1 MRRTVTMMLGA
12 LALAGCSIGADVPVA
27 DKAIVAFHTALDAGQ
42 FAAIYAQSAKDMKET
57 TTEPRLTAFLGA
69 VHRKLGTFKSGK
81 SVGWNDN
88 VNGNGHFISINYQ
101 ATYEHGPAAESF
113 VYRIDNG
120 KATLVGYHVNADAL
134 ILN

>member
-42 FAAIYAQSAKDMKET
+42 FAAIYAQSAKDMKDT

-101 ATYEHGPAAESF
+101 ATYERGPAAESF